1 MTRREDATIL
11 GTQQMTG
18 DWQQKPEPPQFG
30 QNPVVTWF
38 SEFEERIASDFQR
51 RTGLEYKKAIARII
65 EAAEPFPGMQVLDV
79 PTGTGVIARQFV
91 GKVGEKGRIIGIDET
106 PEKLEQARL
115 AAQSA
120 RVSMRIELKAM
131 PIEKLI
137 FEDGCIDLITSVMA
151 FHRVD
156 AGKFLIEAC
165 RVLRPGGRLLI
176 ADELAPDVP
185 KGALRETMRRSWFR
199 FVKRDQQ
206 EADAQFHTTAEMM
219 RMLQEAGFNQII
231 FRTLRQR
238 SRNER
243 SFALIKAVK

>member
-11 GTQQMTG
+11 GTKQMSG
-18 DWQQKPEPPQFG
+18 EWQRKAEPPQFG
-30 QNPVVTWF
+30 QNPVTSWF
-38 SEFEERIASDFQR
+38 SEFEEKIASEFQR
-51 RTGLEYKKAIARII
+51 RTGLEYKQAIAQII

-91 GKVGEKGRIIGIDET
+91 GKVGDKGRIIGIDET

-131 PIEKLI
+131 PLEKLT
-137 FEDGCIDLITSVMA
+137 FEGGSIDLVTSAMA
-151 FHRVD
+151 FHRIN
-156 AGKFLIEAC
+156 GEKFLSEAF

-176 ADELAPDVP
+176 ADELAPEAGGDS
-185 KGALRETMRRSWFR
+185 LRDTVRRSWFR
-199 FVKRDQQ
+199 FVVRD
-206 EADAQFHTTAEMM
+206 
-219 RMLQEAGFNQII
+219 LQEAEAQFRSTPEMMQLLQAAGFSQII

-238 SRNER
+238 SKNER